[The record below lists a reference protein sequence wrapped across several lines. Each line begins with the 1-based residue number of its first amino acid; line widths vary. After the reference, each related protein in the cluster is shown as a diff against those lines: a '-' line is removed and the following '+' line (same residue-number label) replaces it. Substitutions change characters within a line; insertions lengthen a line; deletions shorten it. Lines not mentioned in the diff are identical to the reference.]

1 LFEIGKG
8 KEIYIHTTWQR
19 NSPRTS
25 RRCSCTP
32 VCFPPSLL
40 SHHHHN
46 NNPTLTNPPGHTP
59 DSETNS
65 RAVPIYATTSF
76 TFNST
81 THGARLFSLQE
92 AGNIYS
98 RIGNPT
104 VSVLEQRL
112 AALEGGV
119 GALATAS
126 GQAAQFIALS
136 ALAHAGDNIVATSN
150 LYGGTYNQ
158 LKVFMPRFGIQT
170 RFVEGDDAE
179 AFKGLI
185 DEKTKAV
192 YVSLFRTC
200 YPV

>member
-1 LFEIGKG
+1 MAEELPKNFETLQLHAGLF
-8 KEIYIHTTWQR
+8 
-19 NSPRTS
+19 P
-25 RRCSCTP
+25 
-32 VCFPPSLL
+32 FLL
-40 SHHHHN
+40 YQHHHP
-46 NNPTLTNPPGHTP
+46 NPNLTLTNPPGHTP

-179 AFKGLI
+179 GFRGLI

-192 YVSLFRTC
+192 YVSLFPTS
-200 YPV
+200 YSI